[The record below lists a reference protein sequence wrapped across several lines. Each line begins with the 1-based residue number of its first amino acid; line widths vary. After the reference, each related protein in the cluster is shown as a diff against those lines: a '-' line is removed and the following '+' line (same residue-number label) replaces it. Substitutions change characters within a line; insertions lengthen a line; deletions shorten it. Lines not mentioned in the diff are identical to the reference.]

1 MVFVARE
8 DTMTRTLPIVTL
20 ASLLAVGTPTAMSAQ
35 PVVTPVQWGQTN
47 PRGDFQRS
55 YDDGYRSGLREGDR
69 DARSGRRPDFRQ
81 HDEFRRGSSGWG
93 WGGGNAQRS
102 TDLFRRGF
110 AEGYQA
116 GFDRYRGSINGYGR
130 PGYPSGPYRPDGG
143 YNGSYGY
150 PDGSYGYP
158 GSNGSYGYPG
168 SYGRS
173 PAAQRGF
180 EDGYRDGSN
189 DARDNDRYEPTRKK
203 KYREGDEGYNN
214 RYGSRD
220 QYKYEYRQSF
230 QQGYD
235 RGYREGRYR

>member
-1 MVFVARE
+1 MVFVARK
-8 DTMTRTLPIVTL
+8 DTMTRTPAIVSL
-20 ASLLAVGTPTAMSAQ
+20 ASLLSIGTPAVMSAQ
-35 PVVTPVQWGQTN
+35 PVATAVQWGQN
-47 PRGDFQRS
+47 NSRGDYQRS
-55 YDDGYRSGLREGDR
+55 YDDGYRAGLREGDR
-69 DARSGRRPDFRQ
+69 DARSGRRPDVRQ

-93 WGGGNAQRS
+93 WGGGNDQRS
-102 TDLFRRGF
+102 TDVFRRGF

-116 GFDRYRGSINGYGR
+116 GYDRYRGSANGYGR
-130 PGYPSGPYRPDGG
+130 PGYPDGPYRSEGG
-143 YNGSYGY
+143 YGGSYGL
-150 PDGSYGYP
+150 P
-158 GSNGSYGYPG
+158 NGTYGYPG

-173 PAAQRGF
+173 PASQRGF

-203 KYREGDEGYNN
+203 KYRDGDDGYNS

-220 QYKYEYRQSF
+220 QYRDEYRRSF